1 MTPDPTYIQIEQSLF
16 EWASAREDVRAVVVI
31 GSRARGDHPPD
42 RWSDLDAIVFVD
54 DWRPYMEAG
63 AWQTELEAAFPYP
76 PWFAA
81 FEPIDAETPEYE
93 YVLAGGLKADLT
105 FCHNR
110 SPEGRQ
116 ATLVEM
122 VDCSPLR
129 FVFER
134 GARVLLDKTGSSPF
148 PLAAPTPEPLPDQ
161 RAFDNR
167 IACYLNE
174 LVRAVKLAGRGELW
188 RAARAINEE
197 MRSNLLALLEW
208 HARARNVPGSADWP
222 YGRFLEEWASP
233 RALAALPATYTD
245 STLPATYRA
254 VRGSLNLLAWLGPET
269 ASLIHLRYP
278 TEMAR
283 AAAGWLLESI
293 IE

>member
-1 MTPDPTYIQIEQSLF
+1 MQPDPAYHLLEHALF
-16 EWASAREDVRAVVVI
+16 EWASAREDVRAVVLI
-31 GSRARGDHPPD
+31 GSRARSDHPPD

-63 AWQTELEAAFPYP
+63 AWQTALEATFPNP
-76 PWFAA
+76 VWFAA
-81 FEPIDAETPEYE
+81 FDPIDDETPEYE

-105 FCHNR
+105 FCNNR
-110 SPEGRQ
+110 LPEGKQ
-116 ATLVEM
+116 ATLTEM
-122 VDCSPLR
+122 VDCCPLR

-134 GARVLLDKTGSSPF
+134 GARILLDKTGSSPF
-148 PLAAPTPEPLPDQ
+148 PLPAPSPDLQPDQ

-188 RAARAINEE
+188 RSARAINEE
-197 MRSNLLALLEW
+197 LHPNLLALLEW
-208 HARARNVPGSADWP
+208 HARAQHVPGSLNWA

-233 RALAALPATYTD
+233 RALAALPETYTD
-245 STLPATYRA
+245 STVTATYRA
-254 VRGSLNLLAWLGPET
+254 VQASLDLLAWLGPET
-269 ASLIHLRYP
+269 ASLLGLRYP
-278 TEMAR
+278 TEMTQ

-293 IE
+293 RE